1 MNTYNAIALFYV
13 PFMRWNYCKSVW
25 LEVWV
30 YLPWSI
36 VMPLF
41 IVEQTVMEVYIDNT
55 VYLWAVLVNKDHD
68 CFELQ
73 DKV

>member
-1 MNTYNAIALFYV
+1 
-13 PFMRWNYCKSVW
+13 
-25 LEVWV
+25 
-30 YLPWSI
+30 
-36 VMPLF
+36 MPLF